1 MTLGSPPPIM
11 NVPNKTEINQT
22 AEWAALASHWEEVEA
37 LQMRDLFQENPERS
51 GQMSIRQC
59 GILLDY
65 SKNRVI
71 PKTLNLLLGLA
82 AAADVDG
89 WRRRMFAGERLNIT
103 ENRAVLHVAL
113 RNRSNRPIWF
123 DGEDVMPGV
132 NAMLEKM
139 EHFSERVRSGEWKGH
154 TGKPI
159 TDVVNIGIGG
169 SNLGPLMVCE
179 SLKHYQD
186 PGLRLH
192 FVSNV
197 DATHIRETL
206 QGLNAESTLF
216 IVASKT
222 FTTQETL
229 TNALTARAWLL
240 DALTEPAAVAR
251 HFVAVSTHAQ
261 RVAEFG
267 IDTANMFEFWD
278 WVGGRYSLWSAIG
291 LPIAIAIGMP
301 RFYELLQG
309 AHEMDEHFLHADL
322 SENMPV
328 IMALLG
334 IWYADFAQARTH
346 AILPYDQY
354 LRFLPDYLQQAD
366 MESNGKRVTRF
377 GRPVEYAT
385 GPVIWGTAGT
395 DGQHAFYQLIHQG
408 TQMVPCDFIIPV
420 NSHNESGDHHHKL
433 FANCLAQTEAL
444 MRGKTRKEARE
455 EMEAAGMAAE
465 RIVDLL
471 PHRIFPGNRPT
482 NSLILDRIT
491 PSRLG
496 SLIALY
502 EHKIFVQG
510 VIWRINSFDQ
520 WGVELG
526 KQLAGVI
533 LKELLDEGHSDP
545 HDSSTHGLI
554 GYFHRHRER

>member
-1 MTLGSPPPIM
+1 M
-11 NVPNKTEINQT
+11 TEINQT
-22 AEWAALASHWEEVEA
+22 DEWMALEKHWAEVEP
-37 LQMRDLFQENPERS
+37 LQMRDLFQQGPERAE
-51 GQMSIRQC
+51 QMSIRQC
-59 GILLDY
+59 GIMLDY
-65 SKNRVI
+65 SKNRI
-71 PKTLNLLLGLA
+71 NARSMNLLLELA
-82 AAADVDG
+82 QAVDVDG
-89 WRRRMFAGERLNIT
+89 WRRRMFSGERLNIT

-113 RNRSNRPIWF
+113 RNRSNQPIWF
-123 DGEDVMPGV
+123 DGEDVMPSV
-132 NAMLEKM
+132 NAVLQRM
-139 EHFSERVRSGEWKGH
+139 EAFSESVRCGDWKGY

-159 TDVVNIGIGG
+159 SDVVNIGIGG

-179 SLKHYQD
+179 ALKPYQKPD
-186 PGLRLH
+186 LRMH

-197 DATHIRETL
+197 DGTHIVDTVSALDPET
-206 QGLNAESTLF
+206 TLF
-216 IVASKT
+216 IIASKT

-229 TNALTARAWLL
+229 TNAVTARKWLL
-240 DALTEPAAVAR
+240 DELHDEAAVAR
-251 HFVAVSTHAQ
+251 HFVAVSTN
-261 RVAEFG
+261 AEAVSRFG

-291 LPIAIAIGMP
+291 LPIAIAIGM
-301 RFYELLQG
+301 RNFFELLEG
-309 AHEMDEHFLHADL
+309 AHEMDQHFLHADL

-334 IWYADFAQARTH
+334 IWYIDFAKTRTH

-377 GRPVEYAT
+377 GRPVDYLT
-385 GPVIWGTAGT
+385 GPVVWGTAGT
-395 DGQHAFYQLIHQG
+395 DGQHAYYQLIHQG
-408 TQMVPCDFIIPV
+408 TQLIPCDFIIPV
-420 NSHNESGDHHHKL
+420 NSHNETGDHHEKL

-444 MRGKTRKEARE
+444 LRGKTRTEARE
-455 EMEAAGMAAE
+455 EMEQAGLE
-465 RIVDLL
+465 PEQIVDLL
-471 PHRIFPGNRPT
+471 PHRIFPGNRPSNT
-482 NSLILDRIT
+482 LLVDKIT

-502 EHKIFVQG
+502 EHKIFIQG

-533 LKELLDEGHSDP
+533 LPELSDEQQSSR
-545 HDSSTHGLI
+545 HDSSTQGLI
-554 GYFHRHRER
+554 TYFHRHRKR

>member
-1 MTLGSPPPIM
+1 M
-11 NVPNKTEINQT
+11 TEINQT
-22 AEWAALASHWEEVEA
+22 DEWMALEKHWAEVEP
-37 LQMRDLFQENPERS
+37 LQMRDLFQQGPERAE
-51 GQMSIRQC
+51 QMSIRQC
-59 GILLDY
+59 GIMLDY
-65 SKNRVI
+65 SKNRI
-71 PKTLNLLLGLA
+71 NARSMNLLLELA
-82 AAADVDG
+82 QAVDVDG
-89 WRRRMFAGERLNIT
+89 WRRRMFSGERLNIT

-113 RNRSNRPIWF
+113 RNRSNQPIWF
-123 DGEDVMPGV
+123 DGEDVMPSV
-132 NAMLEKM
+132 NAVLQRM
-139 EHFSERVRSGEWKGH
+139 EAFSESVRCGDWKGY

-159 TDVVNIGIGG
+159 SDVVNIGIGG

-179 SLKHYQD
+179 ALKPYQKPD
-186 PGLRLH
+186 LRMH

-197 DATHIRETL
+197 DGTHIVDTVSALDPET
-206 QGLNAESTLF
+206 TLF
-216 IVASKT
+216 IIASKT

-229 TNALTARAWLL
+229 TNAVTARKWLL
-240 DALTEPAAVAR
+240 DELHDEVAVAR
-251 HFVAVSTHAQ
+251 HFVAVSTN
-261 RVAEFG
+261 AEAVSRFG

-291 LPIAIAIGMP
+291 LPIAIAIGM
-301 RFYELLQG
+301 RNFFELLEG
-309 AHEMDEHFLHADL
+309 AHEMDQHFLHADL

-334 IWYADFAQARTH
+334 IWYIDFAKTRTH

-377 GRPVEYAT
+377 GRPVDYLT
-385 GPVIWGTAGT
+385 GPVVWGTAGT
-395 DGQHAFYQLIHQG
+395 DGQHAYYQLIHQG
-408 TQMVPCDFIIPV
+408 TQLIPCDFIIPV
-420 NSHNESGDHHHKL
+420 NSHNETGDHHEKL

-444 MRGKTRKEARE
+444 LRGKTRTEARE
-455 EMEAAGMAAE
+455 EMEQAGLE
-465 RIVDLL
+465 PEQIVDLL
-471 PHRIFPGNRPT
+471 PHRIFPGNRPSNT
-482 NSLILDRIT
+482 LLVDKIT

-502 EHKIFVQG
+502 EHKIFIQG

-533 LKELLDEGHSDP
+533 LPELSDEQQSSR
-545 HDSSTHGLI
+545 HDSSTQGLI
-554 GYFHRHRER
+554 TYFHRHRKR

>member
-1 MTLGSPPPIM
+1 M
-11 NVPNKTEINQT
+11 TEINQT
-22 AEWAALASHWEEVEA
+22 DEWMALAKHWAEVEP
-37 LQMRDLFQENPERS
+37 LLMRDLFHEGPERS
-51 GQMSIRQC
+51 EQMSIRQC

-65 SKNRVI
+65 SKNRV
-71 PKTLNLLLGLA
+71 TTRSMNLLLALA
-82 AAADVDG
+82 QAADVDG
-89 WRRRMFAGERLNIT
+89 WRRRMFTGERLNIT

-113 RNRSNRPIWF
+113 RNRSNHPIWF

-132 NAMLEKM
+132 NEVLQKIEA
-139 EHFSERVRSGEWKGH
+139 FTNSVRSGEWKGY
-154 TGKPI
+154 TGKTI

-169 SNLGPLMVCE
+169 SNLGPFMVCE
-179 SLKHYQD
+179 ALKHYQK
-186 PGLRLH
+186 PELRVH

-197 DATHIRETL
+197 DATHIVETVNSL
-206 QGLNAESTLF
+206 DPETTLF

-229 TNALTARAWLL
+229 TNALTARTWLL
-240 DALTEPAAVAR
+240 DKLQDKAAVAR
-251 HFVAVSTHAQ
+251 HFVAVSTHTEQ
-261 RVAEFG
+261 VSQFG

-291 LPIAIAIGMP
+291 LPIALAIGMS

-354 LRFLPDYLQQAD
+354 LRYLPDYLQQAD

-377 GRPVEYAT
+377 GRPVSYPT

-395 DGQHAFYQLIHQG
+395 DGQHAYYQLIHQG
-408 TQMVPCDFIIPV
+408 TQLIPCDFIIPV
-420 NSHNESGDHHHKL
+420 NSHNESRDHHHKL
-433 FANCLAQTEAL
+433 FANCLAQSEAL
-444 MRGKTRKEARE
+444 MRGKTRTEARE
-455 EMEAAGMAAE
+455 EMEREGLDPE
-465 RIVDLL
+465 KIVDLL
-471 PHRIFPGNRPT
+471 PHKIFQGNRPSNT
-482 NSLILDRIT
+482 LLVDRIT
-491 PSRLG
+491 PSCLG

-502 EHKIFVQG
+502 EHKIFIQG
-510 VIWRINSFDQ
+510 VIWRVNSFDQ

-533 LKELLDEGHSDP
+533 LPELMDEDKSSA
-545 HDSSTHGLI
+545 HDSSTRGLI
-554 GYFHRHRER
+554 TYFHRHRGK